1 MSEKTLAH
9 AARAEQ
15 NRSAFLPLL
24 RRLHF
29 YIGLFIAP
37 FIFMAALTGTLYV
50 LTPQL
55 ENALYSHQLFAPVS
69 GPAKPLSEQIHVA
82 QQAMGADVRLAAV
95 RPAPAPGETTRVMF
109 STPTS
114 GPSETT
120 AVFVDPS
127 TLAVRG
133 ILDVYGTSGVLPFR
147 TWLDYLH
154 RNLLL
159 GDVGRNYS
167 ELAASWLWVAA
178 LGGAVLWATGR
189 RARRSAQIGS
199 RRKGRLGRRHWHST
213 LGLLLLLGL
222 LFFSATGLTWSRWAG
237 DNISLM
243 RAHFGWMTPSVNTA
257 LTLQGGEPQD
267 ISHGLSH
274 SGHTMP
280 ADGHAEHAMPHQP
293 VSAGEHAGQAMAE
306 RPTPA
311 NEHAEH
317 SMADH
322 PVPAGE
328 HAGQAMADKSM
339 PVDEHAEHKMAGMGM
354 PEDPALIARIEPEQ
368 FDHVVAAAR
377 AAGIDA
383 GKIEVR
389 PASVINKAWT
399 VSEIDRSW
407 PTQVDSVAVDPRNF
421 QVVDKVEFA
430 QFGLLAKLTRW
441 GVDAHMGVLFGLP
454 NQLILAG
461 FGLGLC
467 TLIVLGYR
475 LWWRRRPAAGQGTH
489 PAETLLYHWRQ
500 LSLSARF
507 LLLVCTFALA
517 ISLPVMGLS
526 LVVLLLIDALRWQ
539 RAAKALTA

>member
-9 AARAEQ
+9 VARAEQ

-167 ELAASWLWVAA
+167 ELAASWLWIAA

-189 RARRSAQIGS
+189 RARRSTRKHS
-199 RRKGRLGRRHWHST
+199 PHKGRLGRRHWHST

-257 LTLQGGEPQD
+257 LTVQGSEPQD

-274 SGHTMP
+274 SGHTML
-280 ADGHAEHAMPHQP
+280 AEGHAEHAMTHEPM
-293 VSAGEHAGQAMAE
+293 VMD
-306 RPTPA
+306 
-311 NEHAEH
+311 EHAEH
-317 SMADH
+317 STAH
-322 PVPAGE
+322 RPVPAGE
-328 HAGQAMADKSM
+328 HAGQAMAEKSV
-339 PVDEHAEHKMAGMGM
+339 PADEHAEHKMAGMGM
-354 PEDPALIARIEPEQ
+354 PDDPALIAHIEPEQ

-441 GVDAHMGVLFGLP
+441 GVDAHMGVLFGLA

-467 TLIVLGYR
+467 ALIVLGYR
-475 LWWRRRPAAGQGTH
+475 LWWRRRPTAGQGTH

-507 LLLVCTFALA
+507 LLLVCTFVLA

-539 RAAKALTA
+539 RAAKALAA